1 MKMII
6 IIVKDNDADTL
17 TQAFTAGNFRVTR
30 VASTGGFMRS
40 GVVTM
45 LLGVEDTQVD
55 AAIKVI
61 HDSLPTLGA
70 SSDKKRAT
78 LFVVPVQHFEQV

>member
-6 IIVKDNDADTL
+6 IIVQDKDADTL
-17 TQAFTAGNFRVTR
+17 TRAFTAGNFRVTR

-45 LLGVEDTQVD
+45 LLGVEEPQVD
-55 AAIKVI
+55 AAIKVVR
-61 HDSLPTLGA
+61 DALP
-70 SSDKKRAT
+70 SSGETKRAT

>member
-17 TQAFTAGNFRVTR
+17 TQAFTAGSFRVTR
-30 VASTGGFMRS
+30 VASTGGFLRS

-61 HDSLPTLGA
+61 HDTLPA
-70 SSDKKRAT
+70 SSAPSDKKRAT

>member
-30 VASTGGFMRS
+30 VASTGGFLRS

-61 HDSLPTLGA
+61 HDSLPA

>member
-6 IIVKDNDADTL
+6 IIVQDNDADTL
-17 TQAFTAGNFRVTR
+17 TRAFTAGNFRVTR
-30 VASTGGFMRS
+30 VASTGGFLRS

-45 LLGVEDTQVD
+45 LLGVDEPQVEAALKVVRD
-55 AAIKVI
+55 A
-61 HDSLPTLGA
+61 LPPLA
-70 SSDKKRAT
+70 DKKRAT